1 MLYSLAI
8 CIGCKVETVTG
19 ECLKVCLRRS
29 QPKVRDLALNNSGG
43 FQLPSL
49 FRSLSVD
56 RQ

>member
-1 MLYSLAI
+1 MFVYSWQMDENVSSLNLVR
-8 CIGCKVETVTG
+8 KRP
-19 ECLKVCLRRS
+19 CLRRS